1 MFFDIESFIV
11 NADLLKKGGGEKSLD
26 GMKRMAMSVFE
37 TPGDI
42 VEDAY
47 NNNMSKADE

>member
-11 NADLLKKGGGEKSLD
+11 NADLLKGKSLD
-26 GMKRMAMSVFE
+26 GVKRIAMSVFE

-47 NNNMSKADE
+47 NNIISKADE